1 MIINGRKISERIL
14 QELKEKIQKR
24 QLKLKLAVILVG
36 ENYASEIYIK
46 KKKEAARK
54 IGVKFELFKFPA
66 NIGEKELKKEIKKIA
81 GSSEISAVIIQL
93 PLPEKFNADKI
104 LSAIPREKDAESKS
118 PVVSAVEEIFKEYNI
133 SLENKKIALIG
144 KGRLV
149 GQPIADWL
157 KKQNLSFCGI
167 GGIKT
172 ADVIISGAGKPKL
185 ITKDMVKKGAIV
197 IDVGFSHDRNKKVVG
212 DVDFKK
218 VSQKAGLITPVPGG
232 VGPITVACLFKNL
245 I

>member
-24 QLKLKLAVILVG
+24 RLKLKLAAVLVG

-46 KKKEAARK
+46 KKKEAAQK

-66 NIGEKELKKEIKKIA
+66 DIGEKELKKEIKKIA
-81 GSSEISAVIIQL
+81 ADRKISGIIIQF
-93 PLPEKFNADKI
+93 PLPKKFNSDDI
-104 LSAIPREKDAESKS
+104 LSAVPKKKNVELKS
-118 PVVSAVEEIFKEYNI
+118 PVVCAIEEIFKEYNI
-133 SLENKKIALIG
+133 SLKDKKIVLVG
-144 KGRLV
+144 KGKLV
-149 GQPIADWL
+149 GRPLADWL
-157 KKQNLSFCGI
+157 KKQNLNFCGI
-167 GGIKT
+167 GEIKT
-172 ADVIISGAGKPKL
+172 ADVIISGVGKPKL
-185 ITKDMVKKGAIV
+185 ITKDMVKRGAIV
-197 IDVGFSHDRNKKVVG
+197 IDVGFSHDRNKKAVG